1 MTDDDDDERSSC
13 VTRAVRSTHE
23 IRARGADA
31 GAVRRRAR
39 ARADDADDADDA
51 DVRARAHVHRREILL
66 LPRRVSRVDVMC
78 IPSALERFVFSVY
91 PSSRSVRPETRRQ
104 HPASARESRTRRLA
118 RLRARVR
125 LDATRRDAMTSTST
139 STRYD
144 VLQNGVDA
152 PVGDSSWTT
161 TMGASGARSGAN
173 GGDDASDDADA
184 RARAMR
190 RDPRWA
196 TRAAEA
202 YDGEVGE
209 RGRDVCRLLDEL
221 KVSQNETLEKIRA
234 AERAATW
241 AMTVEGAK
249 LTMEKLPEYVVKA
262 KNASRRMVELRERLE
277 RVEERVSKFS

>member
-1 MTDDDDDERSSC
+1 M
-13 VTRAVRSTHE
+13 
-23 IRARGADA
+23 
-31 GAVRRRAR
+31 
-39 ARADDADDADDA
+39 
-51 DVRARAHVHRREILL
+51 
-66 LPRRVSRVDVMC
+66 M
-78 IPSALERFVFSVY
+78 
-91 PSSRSVRPETRRQ
+91 
-104 HPASARESRTRRLA
+104 
-118 RLRARVR
+118 
-125 LDATRRDAMTSTST
+125 STST

-184 RARAMR
+184 CARAMR

>member
-1 MTDDDDDERSSC
+1 MM
-13 VTRAVRSTHE
+13 ST
-23 IRARGADA
+23 
-31 GAVRRRAR
+31 
-39 ARADDADDADDA
+39 
-51 DVRARAHVHRREILL
+51 
-66 LPRRVSRVDVMC
+66 P
-78 IPSALERFVFSVY
+78 
-91 PSSRSVRPETRRQ
+91 
-104 HPASARESRTRRLA
+104 
-118 RLRARVR
+118 
-125 LDATRRDAMTSTST
+125 T

-152 PVGDSSWTT
+152 PVGDAST
-161 TMGASGARSGAN
+161 TMRADGARSDAN
-173 GGDDASDDADA
+173 GGDNASDDVDA

-209 RGRDVCRLLDEL
+209 RGREVCRLLDEL
-221 KVSQNETLEKIRA
+221 KESQNGMFDKIQA

-249 LTMEKLPEYVVKA
+249 LTMEKLPEYIVKA

-277 RVEERVSKFS
+277 KVEARVSKFS